1 MTVNFC
7 PRLDWVTKPPYIAV
21 SVSTGFQKI
30 IQSAFLDRK
39 HFSTNVARIMACT
52 PAIAIVSGSAA
63 AIGTCSITWV

>member
-30 IQSAFLDRK
+30 IQSTFLDRK
-39 HFSTNVARIMACT
+39 HFSTNVAI
-52 PAIAIVSGSAA
+52 SSY
-63 AIGTCSITWV
+63 